1 MGECAD
7 MVLDGFLDWD
17 GSYSGDYS
25 TRPFIANPKLF
36 SVFKMLQSMGIKKDN
51 RYKFIMEYAHVIGK
65 PTATQTAKFICSGE
79 DKTNWNAFK
88 GWIKENHKMQ
98 CKYLNQA

>member
-17 GSYSGDYS
+17 GSYSGNHS
-25 TRPFIANPKLF
+25 TRSFIVNPKLF
-36 SVFKMLQSMGIKKDN
+36 SVFKMLQSIGVKKDN
-51 RYKFIMEYAHVIGK
+51 RYKFIMEYGKTIGK
-65 PTATQTAKFICSGE
+65 STASQTAKFICSGE

-88 GWIKENHKMQ
+88 RWIKENHKMQ